1 MMSADSFDRASLKEG
16 LVAAW
21 PVCLGYFAI
30 GLALGVLA
38 QKAGLAPWQ
47 IGLMSLLV
55 YAGSSQFIAV
65 SMLAGG
71 AGVAAVIFTTLI
83 VNLRHLLM
91 SSALSVHLKQMDRR
105 IMPLFAYGVTDE
117 SFAVNMTRFR
127 QGDWD
132 WQRSLW
138 VNHTANLAWVLST
151 ILGGVSGQFVPPGAF
166 GLDFALPA
174 MFIGL
179 LLFQL
184 KSYEYVL
191 VAIFAGMMAVLISL
205 LTGGFLHILSGALL
219 ATVAGVLARRR
230 NLFGRG
236 G

>member
-1 MMSADSFDRASLKEG
+1 MSADSFDRASLKEG
-16 LVAAW
+16 IVAAW
-21 PVCLGYFAI
+21 PVCPGYFAI

-71 AGVAAVIFTTLI
+71 AGAAAVIFTTLI

-91 SSALSVHLKQMDRR
+91 SSALSVHLKKMDRK

-151 ILGGVSGQFVPPGAF
+151 TLGGLSGQFVPVGAL
-166 GLDFALPA
+166 GIDFAPPA

-179 LLFQL
+179 LLFQM
-184 KSYEYVL
+184 KSYEYVF
-191 VAIFAGMMAVLISL
+191 VAIFAGLMALLISL
-205 LTGGFLHILSGALL
+205 IAGGFLHILAGALIAAL
-219 ATVAGVLARRR
+219 AGVLARRK
-230 NLFGRG
+230 NLFGRRG
-236 G
+236 

>member
-1 MMSADSFDRASLKEG
+1 MMMKPYPSHSALKEG

-21 PVCLGYFAI
+21 PVCLGYSAI

-55 YAGSSQFIAV
+55 FAGSSQFIAV

-71 AGVAAVIFTTLI
+71 ATAASIILTALI

-91 SSALSVHLKQMDRR
+91 SSALSVHLKKLDRR
-105 IMPLFAYGVTDE
+105 LIPLFAYGVTDE

-127 QGDWD
+127 EGDWD

-151 ILGGVSGQFVPPGAF
+151 VLGGMSGQFVPPGAF

-184 KSYEYVL
+184 KDYEYL
-191 VAIFAGMMAVLISL
+191 FVAIFAGLLAVLISL
-205 LTGGFLHILSGALL
+205 ITGGFLHILTGALL
-219 ATVAGVLARRR
+219 ATLVGVLVRRR
-230 NLFGRG
+230 NLLGRG
-236 G
+236 K

>member
-1 MMSADSFDRASLKEG
+1 MMIKPYFPHSALREG
-16 LVAAW
+16 MVAAW

-55 YAGSSQFIAV
+55 FAGSSQFIAV

-71 AGVAAVIFTTLI
+71 ASAASIILTALI

-91 SSALSVHLKQMDRR
+91 SSALSVHLKRLDRR
-105 IMPLFAYGVTDE
+105 LIPLFAYGVTDE

-127 QGDWD
+127 EGDWD

-138 VNHTANLAWVLST
+138 VNHTANLAWVVST
-151 ILGGVSGQFVPPGAF
+151 VLGGVSGQFVPPGAF
-166 GLDFALPA
+166 GLDFAPPA

-184 KSYEYVL
+184 KGYEYL
-191 VAIFAGMMAVLISL
+191 FVATFAGLLAVLISL
-205 LTGGFLHILSGALL
+205 ITGGFLHILTGALI
-219 ATVAGVLARRR
+219 ATLAGVLVRRR

-236 G
+236 K